1 MKLSVIILNYNVQYF
16 LKLCIDSVVKA
27 IEYLDA
33 EIIVIDNNSND
44 GSCEMVKKDFP
55 NITLIENKENTGF
68 PKGNNIGVSQAK
80 GEYICILN
88 PDTVVGENTFIELL
102 EHIKTLDN
110 FGILGCK
117 LIDGSGTFLL
127 ESKRGIPTPWVALT
141 KFFNLYKLF
150 PKTKLFNQYYA
161 MHVPEN
167 ECGEVEILVGAFMLM
182 EKRLYEELKGFDEN
196 CFMYS
201 DDIDLSYRALLAGKK
216 NYYNGKVT
224 CIHYKGES
232 TSRDSLYMQR
242 FSDAMN
248 YFYSK
253 HFKKSM
259 LFDVFMKIG
268 IFIFSYLKKNKK
280 IKFRPKVD
288 EYYLVSNQEK
298 PIFLNSISIKEV
310 IKNIDSLSYNEI
322 IYDIKEN
329 TEIIFDANYISYQS
343 IIDFIYFNENIFT
356 FKIIPRN
363 SNYCIGSNSSEDK
376 GEVFFLK

>member
-44 GSCEMVKKDFP
+44 GSCEMVKKDFT
-55 NITLIENKENTGF
+55 NIILIENKENSGF
-68 PKGNNIGVSQAK
+68 PKGNNIGVSHAK

-117 LIDGSGTFLL
+117 LIDGAGTFLP

-141 KFFNLYKLF
+141 KFFKLYKLF
-150 PKTKLFNQYYA
+150 PKNKFFNQYYA

-167 ECGEVEILVGAFMLM
+167 ECGKVEILVGAFMLM
-182 EKRLYEELKGFDEN
+182 EKKLYEELEGFDEN

-288 EYYLVSNQEK
+288 EYYLVSNK
-298 PIFLNSISIKEV
+298 NTTKNFNSISIFE
-310 IKNIDSLSYNEI
+310 IIENTENISYNHI
-322 IYDIKEN
+322 LKDKKVN
-329 TEIIFDANYISYQS
+329 PEIIFDANYISYNS
-343 IIDFIYFNENIFT
+343 IIDFIYFNAYIFT

-363 SNYCIGSNSSEDK
+363 SSYCIGSNFSDDK
-376 GEVFFLK
+376 GTIIL